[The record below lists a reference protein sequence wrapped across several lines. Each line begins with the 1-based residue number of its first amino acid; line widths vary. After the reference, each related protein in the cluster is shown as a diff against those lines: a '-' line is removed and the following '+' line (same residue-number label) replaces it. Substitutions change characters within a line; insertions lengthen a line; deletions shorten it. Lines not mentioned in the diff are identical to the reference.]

1 MQWRHSATWPKFT
14 ACPLQKTDSQEDWLT
29 SRWSFTTR
37 ARTGAERAYQ
47 NTAEL
52 GSVCSENEGRRRTS
66 HITRRRT
73 NLSGIPGSGVL
84 EIIYP
89 LVACIYGR

>member
-1 MQWRHSATWPKFT
+1 MATFGDIAEITMIPCKRLT
-14 ACPLQKTDSQEDWLT
+14 ARRIGKRVDGDSRLEGGPVAWA
-29 SRWSFTTR
+29 F
-37 ARTGAERAYQ
+37 Q

-52 GSVCSENEGRRRTS
+52 SSVCSGNEGRRR
-66 HITRRRT
+66 TRRRT
-73 NLSGIPGSGVL
+73 NLSGVPGSGVL

>member
-1 MQWRHSATWPKFT
+1 MATFGDIAEIIPAPCTRLT
-14 ACPLQKTDSQEDWLT
+14 AKMVDKRVDGDSRLEGRPIAWA
-29 SRWSFTTR
+29 F
-37 ARTGAERAYQ
+37 Q
-47 NTAEL
+47 NTAGL
-52 GSVCSENEGRRRTS
+52 RSVCSEKEGRRRAS
-66 HITRRRT
+66 RITRRRT